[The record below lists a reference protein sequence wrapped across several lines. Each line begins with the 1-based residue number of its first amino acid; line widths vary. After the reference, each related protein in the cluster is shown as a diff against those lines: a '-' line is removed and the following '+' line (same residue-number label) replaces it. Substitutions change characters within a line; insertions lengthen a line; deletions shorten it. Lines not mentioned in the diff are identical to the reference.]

1 VVGRTPIHPV
11 DVELIRNAL
20 AANESQ
26 SAIARRTG
34 ISQSTISKIH
44 RGVYNVATPNEPD
57 YTQGDPL
64 PQLTEEEQNEILD
77 AIAEEI
83 IAEVIDNYLKGS
95 DDDDEDVEYDGED
108 DDEEYDNE

>member
-11 DVELIRNAL
+11 DVALIRNAL

-64 PQLTEEEQNEILD
+64 PQLTEEEQNAILD
-77 AIAEEI
+77 SIAEEI
-83 IAEVIDNYLKGS
+83 IAEVIDNYLTSS
-95 DDDDEDVEYDGED
+95 DDDDFDCY
-108 DDEEYDNE
+108 DDEESDNE

>member
-1 VVGRTPIHPV
+1 MVGRTPIHPV
-11 DVELIRNAL
+11 DVALIREAL

-44 RGVYNVATPNEPD
+44 RGVYNVTTPNEPD
-57 YTQGDPL
+57 YTQGSPL

-83 IAEVIDNYLKGS
+83 IAEVIDNYLTGS
-95 DDDDEDVEYDGED
+95 DDDGDIEEYD

>member
-1 VVGRTPIHPV
+1 VVGRPPV
-11 DVELIRNAL
+11 HAADVELVRQAL
-20 AANESQ
+20 AAGESQ
-26 SAIARRTG
+26 TAIARRLR

-64 PQLTEEEQNEILD
+64 PQLTEVEQDAILD

-83 IAEVIDNYLKGS
+83 IEGVLDNYLRG
-95 DDDDEDVEYDGED
+95 DDDIDGDYEDYDGD
-108 DDEEYDNE
+108 DIEEYDNE